1 MKLSRHSISTL
12 LVILLTT
19 IVTLGAC
26 TNDVNEELR
35 PSLSTFITRYFPME
49 SIQTYTENS
58 DGTYT
63 VIIHNGTELI
73 FDANQ
78 EWESIN
84 GRGSALP
91 EELIEDQ
98 CPAPL
103 VQYIN
108 EMDFLNQ
115 VYELSRTDST
125 YHVVFLNT
133 YIDYSIEDGKITYPQ
148 K

>member
-1 MKLSRHSISTL
+1 MTLSRQSIS
-12 LVILLTT
+12 VILVLLMTT
-19 IVTLGAC
+19 IITLGAC

-49 SIQTYTENS
+49 SIQTYTENP
-58 DGTYT
+58 DDTYT

-73 FDANQ
+73 FDLNQ

-84 GRGSALP
+84 GRGNVLP
-91 EELIEDQ
+91 EMLIQDQ
-98 CPAPL
+98 CPDQL
-103 VQYIN
+103 VQYIT
-108 EMDFLNQ
+108 EMEFLDQ
-115 VYELSRTDST
+115 VYELSRTDSS

-133 YIDYSIEDGKITYPQ
+133 YIDYSTDDGKITYPQ